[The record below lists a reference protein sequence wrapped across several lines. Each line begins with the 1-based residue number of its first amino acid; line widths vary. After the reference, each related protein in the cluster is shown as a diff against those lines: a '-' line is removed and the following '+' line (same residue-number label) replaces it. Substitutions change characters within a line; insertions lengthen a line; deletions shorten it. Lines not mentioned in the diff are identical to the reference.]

1 MAEYGGVG
9 LGSGVGP
16 APCDRFGACAGLG
29 SDVMGQPDNVTCK
42 LGAVPEAG
50 VSKVSMG
57 VQLSYNI
64 VRHTPLTT
72 YAEVA
77 PRLSK

>member
-1 MAEYGGVG
+1 
-9 LGSGVGP
+9 
-16 APCDRFGACAGLG
+16 
-29 SDVMGQPDNVTCK
+29 
-42 LGAVPEAG
+42 
-50 VSKVSMG
+50 MG

-77 PRLSK
+77 TRRQGQRPEESQNPSIYTEKLFLAHSHKRIQLKLSS